1 MISFSPSSSTP
12 RELQSELWSSPTL
25 TASQVVQIKVK
36 YFIPVALSRS
46 QQLAGEQQIEGV
58 DQGGGAQH
66 EGQELHNSKSQFCV
80 CQH

>member
-25 TASQVVQIKVK
+25 TASQVIQIKVK

-46 QQLAGEQQIEGV
+46 QHLAGQQQIEGV

-66 EGQELHNSKSQFCV
+66 EGQELHNSKSQSCL

>member
-12 RELQSELWSSPTL
+12 QELQSELWSSPTL
-25 TASQVVQIKVK
+25 TASQVIQIKVK

-46 QQLAGEQQIEGV
+46 QHLAGQQQIEGV

-66 EGQELHNSKSQFCV
+66 EGQELHNSKSQSCV

>member
-1 MISFSPSSSTP
+1 MTSFSPSSSTP

-25 TASQVVQIKVK
+25 TASQVIQIKVK

-46 QQLAGEQQIEGV
+46 QHLAGQQQIEGV

-66 EGQELHNSKSQFCV
+66 EGQELHNSKSQS
-80 CQH
+80 

>member
-25 TASQVVQIKVK
+25 TAFQVVQIKVK

-46 QQLAGEQQIEGV
+46 QHLAGQQQIEGV

-66 EGQELHNSKSQFCV
+66 EGQELHNSNSQSCV

>member
-46 QQLAGEQQIEGV
+46 QHLAGQQQIEGV

-66 EGQELHNSKSQFCV
+66 EGQELQDSSSQSCV